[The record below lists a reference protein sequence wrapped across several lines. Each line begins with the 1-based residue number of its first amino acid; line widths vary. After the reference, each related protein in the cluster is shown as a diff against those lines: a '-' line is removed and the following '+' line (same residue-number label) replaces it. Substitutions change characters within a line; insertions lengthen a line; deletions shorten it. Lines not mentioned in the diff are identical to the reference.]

1 MQSSD
6 DLSIISG
13 VIGMANAFGMRVI
26 AEGVE
31 SVEQGS
37 LLLRLGCQQAQGYG
51 IARPMPADEFPAW
64 RQSWKAEA
72 SWLGLQPVEDQNL
85 PLLYAAVEHRYWVKM
100 LEKKILGESIGAP
113 VLDSHLCKL
122 GAWIENETQS
132 RLGLQTKFSCMVN
145 LHRDLHTLGQKAIAL
160 QAKGDVRAALKLLP
174 KIRQQCDLLLIELR
188 ALIS

>member
-1 MQSSD
+1 
-6 DLSIISG
+6 
-13 VIGMANAFGMRVI
+13 
-26 AEGVE
+26 
-31 SVEQGS
+31 
-37 LLLRLGCQQAQGYG
+37 
-51 IARPMPADEFPAW
+51 
-64 RQSWKAEA
+64 
-72 SWLGLQPVEDQNL
+72 
-85 PLLYAAVEHRYWVKM
+85 M